1 MGLQLD
7 IYSHHFIVTG
17 VDNFSYSVIELY
29 AKRLVQMHVERDVY
43 GNVVTRATYV
53 YATRSYYDAHYRFH
67 ITLLDEFKNYLMDN
81 KISIAK
87 EIYHPLYT
95 PAEADIQIKQGWK
108 PHDNQVPV
116 IDYLSSEGY
125 KKVIDAQTGSGK
137 ELCNGTPVKTPNGW
151 TNIEDLKIGD
161 LVMGERGEYHKV
173 TGVFPQGKKDLY
185 KFTFK
190 DGRTAIAGA
199 EHLWHIKKQVGEE
212 VMSTLELIEYRNKNI
227 TNFNRTYIP
236 LVDNVV
242 EQPDV
247 ELPIDPYVLGVI
259 LGDGSITG
267 NGVCISKPNIELHD
281 KIRDICEKNDIF
293 VFTTKGYR
301 NYESSKGAIKQFYIN
316 SRLSKGNASG
326 KDFYQDLTDLGLM
339 GTYSHTKFIPEIYLN
354 AGTKQRLALLQG
366 LLDSDGYADGIKNG
380 IEYGTVSERLA
391 EDVKQLLW
399 SLGSMVH
406 VRIKNPT
413 YTYRGEKRVGKP
425 YYRLSIRH
433 RRPNELFSLSVKKDK
448 LRNETQYSKGFAL
461 RIENIEKLEH
471 QEECTCISVD
481 NPTRLYVIKDYIV
494 THNTIMTLFALS
506 RIKQR
511 VGIVIKPMYID
522 RWLDAIY
529 GTDAALE
536 NVTYKDVVIVKGSK
550 GLRSIFNM
558 AKDGE
563 LDYKFI
569 IISNRTLA
577 QYYQHYKENGV
588 DDYYANVKPEE
599 MWELLGV
606 GVRLIDE
613 SHQEF
618 FSCFQCDL
626 HANVPKSIEL
636 SGTLNPD
643 DEFLKRMYQIMYPI
657 ELRMSAGA
665 YTRYINMVG
674 LTYGL
679 REDPKPVSTRRRGKQ
694 YYSQAA
700 YEESIFKQ
708 KVRLKRLQTMIAEL
722 VEELFIVQRLPEHKL
737 LIFFDTINLCTE
749 VAENL
754 QELYP
759 DLKVSRYTQ
768 EEDSQILQTHDIIVA
783 TTMSASTAIDIPK
796 LQTTISFVM
805 RGSNQTL
812 QQMVGRLRQLKSEE
826 VKPTYYYLYTRDI
839 PTHNVY
845 AKKLQE
851 VFMYKALSLSTRRV
865 NYEI

>member
-1 MGLQLD
+1 MGIKLK
-7 IYSHHFIVTG
+7 IYSHHFQVTG
-17 VDNFSYSVIELY
+17 VDALANQAIETFSM
-29 AKRLVQMHVERDVY
+29 RLVQRHIERDAY
-43 GNVVTRATYV
+43 GNIVVKAVYV
-53 YATRSYYDAHYRFH
+53 YATRSYVDQQYRFH
-67 ITLLDEFKNYLMDN
+67 ITLLDEFKQFMFDKN
-81 KISIAK
+81 ISIDS
-87 EIYHPLYT
+87 ETIVPLYQPT
-95 PAEADIQIKQGWK
+95 FADIKMKDGWTPREDQI
-108 PHDNQVPV
+108 PV
-116 IDYLSSEGY
+116 IDYLIADGY
-125 KKVIDAQTGSGK
+125 KKVVDAHTGSGK

-173 TGVFPQGKKDLY
+173 NGVFPQGKKDLY

-339 GTYSHTKFIPEIYLN
+339 GAYSHTKFIPEIYLN

-391 EDVKQLLW
+391 EEVKQLLW
-399 SLGSMVH
+399 SLGAMVH
-406 VRIKNPT
+406 VRIKKPT

-425 YYRLSIRH
+425 YYRLSIRY

-461 RIENIEKLEH
+461 RIENIEKLDH

-481 NPTRLYVIKDYIV
+481 NPTKLFVIKDYIV
-494 THNTIMTLFALS
+494 THNTVMTLFALAE
-506 RIKQR
+506 IKQR
-511 VGIVIKPMYID
+511 VAMVIKPMYIE
-522 RWLDAIY
+522 RWLDVFY
-529 GTDAALE
+529 G
-536 NVTYKDVVIVKGSK
+536 KDVALDNVSVKDVMIVQGSK
-550 GLRSIFNM
+550 NLRSLFYL
-558 AKDGE
+558 AQDG
-563 LDYKFI
+563 LLNSKI
-569 IISNRTLA
+569 IVISNRTLA
-577 QYYQHYKENGV
+577 QYYQYYKENGA
-588 DDYYANVKPEE
+588 DDFYANVKPEE
-599 MWELLGV
+599 MWELLGI

-613 SHQEF
+613 AHQEF
-618 FSCFQCDL
+618 HSGFMCDL
-626 HANVPKSIEL
+626 HTHVPKSIEL

-643 DEFLKRMYQIMYPI
+643 DQFLKRMYEIMYPI
-657 ELRMSAGA
+657 HLRANTGIM
-665 YTRYINMVG
+665 TKYIDIVG
-674 LTYGL
+674 LIYGL
-679 REDPKPVSTRRRGKQ
+679 SDDPKPVKTQRRGKT

-708 KVRLKRLQTMIAEL
+708 PKRMDRLKQMLAEL
-722 VEELFIVQRLPEHKL
+722 VEELFVAVKLPEHKL
-737 LIFFDTINLCTE
+737 LMFFETVDMCTA
-749 VAENL
+749 VADHL
-754 QELYP
+754 KQLYP
-759 DLKVSRYTQ
+759 EYKVSRYTQ
-768 EEDSQILQTHDIIVA
+768 EEPASTLEENDIIVA
-783 TTMSASTAIDIPK
+783 TPRSAGTAVDISK
-796 LQTTISFVM
+796 LQITISFVM
-805 RGSNQTL
+805 RSSSQEL
-812 QQMVGRLRQLKSEE
+812 QQMVGRLRQLKTDK
-826 VKPTYYYLYTRDI
+826 VNPTYYYLYTTQI

-845 AKKLQE
+845 SKKLNE
-851 VFMYKALSLSTRRV
+851 VFKLKANSRIERHI
-865 NYEI
+865 NYEL

>member
-137 ELCNGTPVKTPNGW
+137 ALVNTTPVKTRDGW
-151 TNIEDLKIGD
+151 TNVEDLKVGD
-161 LVMGERGEYHKV
+161 LVMGENGIYYNV
-173 TGVFPQGKKDLY
+173 TGVYPQGKRDVY
-185 KFTFK
+185 KVTFK
-190 DGRTAIAGA
+190 DGRTAVVDG
-199 EHLWHIKKQVGEE
+199 EHLWGIHYRGRYHVHTTKYL
-212 VMSTLELIEYRNKNI
+212 LENNPIEGRHYGV
-227 TNFNRTYIP
+227 P
-236 LVDNVV
+236 LVKHRDGNFSSAMFK
-242 EQPDV
+242 PW
-247 ELPIDPYVLGVI
+247 
-259 LGDGSITG
+259 LGDSYFWYQGNFIHKTKYREEALALQEFCWKHGSVCTIKEEHGYYIVDTG
-267 NGVCISKPNIELHD
+267 
-281 KIRDICEKNDIF
+281 
-293 VFTTKGYR
+293 
-301 NYESSKGAIKQFYIN
+301 FYIHFN
-316 SRLSKGNASG
+316 KCSRT
-326 KDFYQDLTDLGLM
+326 DF
-339 GTYSHTKFIPEIYLN
+339 K
-354 AGTKQRLALLQG
+354 
-366 LLDSDGYADGIKNG
+366 LDIIS
-380 IEYGTVSERLA
+380 
-391 EDVKQLLW
+391 
-399 SLGSMVH
+399 
-406 VRIKNPT
+406 
-413 YTYRGEKRVGKP
+413 
-425 YYRLSIRH
+425 
-433 RRPNELFSLSVKKDK
+433 
-448 LRNETQYSKGFAL
+448 
-461 RIENIEKLEH
+461 IEKLEH

-481 NPTRLYVIKDYIV
+481 NPTKLFVIKDYIV

-754 QELYP
+754 QKLYP